1 MYLNVE
7 LSTVVKI
14 GHRPAP
20 LVACFHLLVR
30 ESMFFLLSI
39 FLIKE
44 PIDILPEKRTD
55 ELQRDLT
62 LQDLYSSQL
71 IVSFPSGL

>member
-1 MYLNVE
+1 
-7 LSTVVKI
+7 
-14 GHRPAP
+14 
-20 LVACFHLLVR
+20 
-30 ESMFFLLSI
+30 MFFLLSI
-39 FLIKE
+39 FFIKE

>member
-1 MYLNVE
+1 MLARNISGWSYLNVE

-20 LVACFHLLVR
+20 LVTCFHLLIR

-39 FLIKE
+39 FFIKE

-55 ELQRDLT
+55 E
-62 LQDLYSSQL
+62 YGK
-71 IVSFPSGL
+71 I